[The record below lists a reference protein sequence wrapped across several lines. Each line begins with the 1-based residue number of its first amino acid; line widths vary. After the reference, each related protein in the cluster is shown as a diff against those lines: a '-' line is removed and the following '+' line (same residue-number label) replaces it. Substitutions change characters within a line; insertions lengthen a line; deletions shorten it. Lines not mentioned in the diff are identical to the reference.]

1 MGVECSGEEKVE
13 ENEIWVRG
21 WVTWRNEMR
30 RSSNISSYRV
40 LSVRLQIYVYLKY
53 VFGKWSFRF
62 Q

>member
-21 WVTWRNEMR
+21 WVTLRNEMR

-40 LSVRLQIYVYLKY
+40 LSVRFQIYVYLKY

>member
-30 RSSNISSYRV
+30 RSSNISSYHV